1 MTTQESPMKI
11 KALAPWFGAKRNLAP
26 RIVQMLGPHSVYWEP
41 FCGSMA
47 VLLVKPACVMETV
60 NDLHRDLVNLARVIQ
75 HGTYGPQFYRK
86 LRRTL
91 MVEELFN
98 ESAEVIREQDCGI
111 VVDPERAYHY
121 MLTAWLGRNGV
132 AGTSTYNHHFCV
144 RYTANGGH
152 AAKRWDSVIRSIPAW
167 RRRLA
172 NVTIL
177 QRDAFELLL
186 RIEDRAG
193 TAIYVDPPYFRGTR
207 NPNSGFGRRKG
218 SGLYLHDFEAAE
230 HDRLAEALHRFKKA
244 RVVVSYYDHP
254 ELERLYPTW
263 TKRRIEVSKALAH
276 QGRRGKNDTTAIEVL
291 LLNGPSMVRTLF

>member
-1 MTTQESPMKI
+1 MIEQPAITAI
-11 KALAPWFGAKRNLAP
+11 APWFGSKRNLAP
-26 RIVQMLGPHSVYWEP
+26 EIVRELGEHRVYWEP

-47 VLLVKPACVMETV
+47 VLLVKPACPMETV

-75 HGTYGPQFYRK
+75 HRTYGVQLYRK

-91 MVEELFN
+91 MVEEMFE
-98 ESAEVIREQDCGI
+98 ESAEVIRSDDAPDHP
-111 VVDPERAYHY
+111 DPERAYHY

-167 RRRLA
+167 RRRLR

-177 QRDAFELLL
+177 QRDAFELLP

-207 NPNSGFGRRKG
+207 KPDSGFGRRKG
-218 SGLYLHDFEAAE
+218 SSQYVHDFDAAE
-230 HDRLAEALHRFKKA
+230 HARLAEAVHRFKKS

-276 QGRRGKNDTTAIEVL
+276 QGRRGKNDVKAVEVL
-291 LLNGPSMVRTLF
+291 LLNGPSLVRTLF